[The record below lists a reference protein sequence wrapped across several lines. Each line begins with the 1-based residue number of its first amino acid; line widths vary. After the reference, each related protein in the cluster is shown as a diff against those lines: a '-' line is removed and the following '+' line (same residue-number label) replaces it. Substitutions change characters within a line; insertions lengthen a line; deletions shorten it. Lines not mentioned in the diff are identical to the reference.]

1 MGHCCR
7 FTKVSK
13 IYGLTIDC
21 INNKLM
27 FSERSFNDIPM
38 EQFKLTADMETMQT
52 KIKSVMMLGAK
63 INQVNRNKLGES

>member
-1 MGHCCR
+1 M
-7 FTKVSK
+7 
-13 IYGLTIDC
+13 Y
-21 INNKLM
+21 KLM

-38 EQFKLTADMETMQT
+38 DQFKLTADMETMQT